1 MRCKVK
7 SINERNPCFLLLT
20 GKAED
25 SKKTAC
31 DKQEEGEDKPTY
43 CPLYIYSTERIYSKL
58 GELQGSLS

>member
-31 DKQEEGEDKPTY
+31 DKQEEGEDDVKYHGPY
-43 CPLYIYSTERIYSKL
+43 GL
-58 GELQGSLS
+58 GYTCATMVTTK